1 MIKPTVILDMKN
13 RLNHGELET
22 PMKQLTENIH
32 DILLPNRIVEVF
44 IDQFY
49 LQLNIFPLLL
59 TIVITLIIYL

>member
-1 MIKPTVILDMKN
+1 
-13 RLNHGELET
+13 
-22 PMKQLTENIH
+22 MKQLTENIH

-49 LQLNIFPLLL
+49 LQLYIFPLLL